1 MSYDTYKQELEE
13 MVTNRDN
20 IMRLEMHLLHL
31 YAAGVTDEPGS
42 DGIITDTTNKLQQ
55 MTIDLMNNPD
65 KYPPVKSE
73 LCWKWKPQEQRE
85 NDRSRI

>member
-1 MSYDTYKQELEE
+1 MSFDTYIINLNE
-13 MVTNRDN
+13 MVTSRDN
-20 IMRLEMHLLHL
+20 VMRLELHLLQL
-31 YAAGVTDEPGS
+31 YTAGVTDEPGRV
-42 DGIITDTTNKLQQ
+42 GIISDITDKLQQ

-73 LCWKWKPQEQRE
+73 LCWKWKPQEQRN